1 MGIVEY
7 GWVTGD
13 RLRNL
18 LLLFRT
24 ESIIYSGK
32 LKEWVSGKKLG
43 AMTIPKELLDSTLA
57 ADLTM
62 MKQEGQ

>member
-1 MGIVEY
+1 MCSAFACRHDGLPCANY
-7 GWVTGD
+7 Q
-13 RLRNL
+13 
-18 LLLFRT
+18 
-24 ESIIYSGK
+24 GK

-62 MKQEGQ
+62 MKQEGK